1 MFKKICKFVAVI
13 AALCALAAAA
23 YYAVKK
29 LTDKDEPEYF
39 DDNDFF
45 ECNNELEIVEV
56 EEEPEEEVKEE
67 NKKEKKEKKAK
78 KEAE

>member
-1 MFKKICKFVAVI
+1 MTFKKICKIIAVI

-39 DDNDFF
+39 DDSDFF
-45 ECNNELEIVEV
+45 ECNNDLEIVEV
-56 EEEPEEEVKEE
+56 KDEEPEEE
-67 NKKEKKEKKAK
+67 KKAAPK
-78 KEAE
+78 KKAAKKAE

>member
-67 NKKEKKEKKAK
+67 PKKEKKEKKAK